1 MALMALMGGCVGA
14 GAEAQ
19 PSRSP
24 AAVCSAVGEMRNAWY
39 GVDGATVDTFLG
51 SIPPLS
57 TQISE
62 WDGEPDS
69 LILGGALVVEGQATM
84 ISGYSQQGPAT
95 TAETNQ
101 FVDVIDQFPNHLDRL
116 LMLCETSSSEY

>member
-1 MALMALMGGCVGA
+1 
-14 GAEAQ
+14 
-19 PSRSP
+19 
-24 AAVCSAVGEMRNAWY
+24 MRNAWY